1 MSEEF
6 QARLRGLGL
15 VESAAVFSD
24 VVVHEVSGPGSD
36 RVVEGPPWWMGYPHD
51 RHFSFSFDRIAQHQ
65 MDDNLLDVVAPSV
78 AALGLDLTHDW
89 NVGPQHD
96 DPYREDT
103 GLRIWINGEPVTFP
117 APNSVNCMR
126 PLELVNWLMRQAG
139 IGEQFYFGGVQ
150 WVPGVRASFFFEEVS
165 VVLLTDEMFEFL
177 STTSGI
183 ERDVTRPVSIS
194 SVVGEVDSWALR

>member
-1 MSEEF
+1 VSGEF
-6 QARLRGLGL
+6 QARLRDLGL
-15 VESAAVFSD
+15 AYSRRDFNS
-24 VVVHEVSGPGSD
+24 VVVHESSGPGSD
-36 RVVEGPPWWMGYPHD
+36 CVVEGPPWWMDYPHD

-65 MDDNLLDVVAPSV
+65 MDDNLLDVIAPSL

-89 NVGPQHD
+89 NAGPQHD

-117 APNSVNCMR
+117 APHGVNCMR
-126 PLELVNWLMRQAG
+126 PLGLVNWLMRQAG

-150 WVPGVRASFFFEEVS
+150 WDGPPYPHFFCEEVN
-165 VVLLTDEMFEFL
+165 VVLLTGGMFEFL

-183 ERDVTRPVSIS
+183 EQDVTRPVSIS
-194 SVVGEVDSWALR
+194 SVVGEVDSWELR